1 MKLLNSLFDRK
12 VSRVSPQRR
21 HAIVIGAGLGGIAA
35 ALRARALGFEVT
47 VVERLEQIGGRA
59 RVFRRDGYTFDAGP
73 TVITAPI
80 LLEELFALFGER
92 LSEHVELLPVDPWYR
107 ITFPDG
113 SHFKYGS
120 TAEELRQA
128 VLDFSPEDIAG
139 YDQFMKRARALF
151 EIGFETYGDKPFH
164 RPLQMLRALPMILRY
179 GGYLSVYDMVSRFIR
194 NESLRR
200 ILSLQPLLVGGHP
213 YHTSAIYALIPYLEQ
228 RFGIWFAR
236 GGTAALIAALGKL
249 MARQNINVLT
259 KSTVESIMVKDKRA
273 VGVVLAG
280 GQHISAEVVI
290 ANVDPPA
297 LYKHL
302 LPTGKRRVW
311 TDQRLSRLQYSMGL
325 FVLYF
330 GTNLQYPN
338 TAHHTIILGQHYREL
353 LDEVFGHS
361 AILPEDLSLY
371 LHRPTATDPTLA
383 PPGHDAFY
391 ALAPVPN
398 LQADIDWGTA
408 SAVLTKRILAM
419 LSERELPEVEQHITT
434 CFHLN
439 PVDFSH
445 DYLSE
450 HGAGFSIA
458 PTLRQSGY
466 FRFHNLSE
474 EAENLYLVGAGTHP
488 GAGVP
493 GVLSSAKV
501 VEHLLREEI
510 KA

>member
-1 MKLLNSLFDRK
+1 MKLLNSLFDKK
-12 VSRVSPQRR
+12 VSLGSPQGR
-21 HAIVIGAGLGGIAA
+21 HAVVIGAGLGGIAA

-73 TVITAPI
+73 TVITAPA

-92 LSEHVELLPVDPWYR
+92 LSEHVDLLPVEPWYR

-113 SHFKYGS
+113 SHFRYGS
-120 TAEELRQA
+120 TAEELRQS
-128 VLDFSPEDIAG
+128 VLEFSPEDIAG
-139 YDQFMKRARALF
+139 YDKFIERARALY

-164 RPLQMLRALPMILRY
+164 RPLQMLRALPMIVRN
-179 GGYLSVYDMVSRFIR
+179 GGYLSVYEMVSRFIR

-200 ILSLQPLLVGGHP
+200 VLSLQPLLVGGHP

-236 GGTAALIAALGKL
+236 GGTTSLITALGQL
-249 MARQNINVLT
+249 MKRHKIKVMT
-259 KSTVESIMVKDKRA
+259 STTVERLTMKDKRA
-273 VGVVLAG
+273 TGVVLAG
-280 GQHISAEVVI
+280 GKQIPADLVI

-302 LPTGKRRVW
+302 LPVGKRRVW
-311 TDQRLSRLQYSMGL
+311 TEQRLSRLQYSMGL
-325 FVLYF
+325 FVIYF
-330 GTNLQYPN
+330 GTNKQYPN
-338 TAHHTIILGQHYREL
+338 TAHHTIILGQRYREL
-353 LDEVFGHS
+353 LDEVFGS
-361 AILPEDLSLY
+361 GATLPEDLSLY

-383 PPGHDAFY
+383 PPTHDTFY

-398 LQADIDWGTA
+398 LQANIDWETA

-419 LSERELPEVEQHITT
+419 LSERELPGVEQHVTI

-439 PVDFSH
+439 PIDFAR

-458 PTLRQSGY
+458 PTLRQSAY

-474 EAENLYLVGAGTHP
+474 EVENLYLVGAGTHP

-493 GVLSSAKV
+493 GVLTSAKV
-501 VEHLLREEI
+501 VENLLREEI
-510 KA
+510 SV